1 MKEEKSKKKLWI
13 NLYSLYKHKINIYI
27 ARDHSRKFISL
38 HVHISDVG
46 SRLKGGGVVRL
57 IINIDKKEIGEGG
70 GLSYPF

>member
-46 SRLKGGGVVRL
+46 SRLKGGGGVVRL

-70 GLSYPF
+70 GG

>member
-70 GLSYPF
+70 LSYPF